1 MPPWRST
8 SPTMATSW
16 RMAASSSKDRPRTCG
31 RTPTSRNSIS
41 ASTRSARANPTAT
54 SSTTAG
60 ASAGCPRRYGLL
72 DCFDSFAMTPLR
84 LSLRGARRRSNLDG
98 HEHPPSPYRRD
109 RHRRHDL
116 VDRVVEPR
124 RARLSRFRAE
134 AHLRGIAR
142 PLPGDPARRRS
153 RAGDLSPG
161 RQHRD
166 RAPGVDRA
174 AGADSP
180 DRPRRPGSRRVRH
193 PARHRDARGNRV
205 FPEPDPRRGAAGRA
219 GRSAASGE
227 CARFGR
233 RHEPRQCFA
242 RRRLTRGA
250 RQRRARGA
258 QRRNPHRARCRQDLD
273 LPVADL
279 PLARFRRARPCR
291 RRRCAFLPRG
301 GAPSHARHAIR
312 RVGSHSTAAGRH
324 RLFLCRRR
332 WCACRRSGRR
342 GRPRDRIRG
351 VCAGEPDPGAARGV
365 RTRGEVRGRRRAVQ
379 RRCHRPRRTTPP
391 PARERHCRRRGSEPA
406 KSPHPADAGIV
417 DDQRHHLDPRGL
429 FDVLRSGLPRW
440 VVFFLSLVID
450 GALAGAL
457 YALIAL
463 AFVLVYKAT
472 HMVNFA
478 IGEWVM
484 WGALLVATGVH
495 AIGLGPVGA
504 VVFAG
509 AGMIA
514 LAFAFSRLVLRRMTA
529 PPVITLIMLTLGLG
543 AVMRGVG
550 AVIFARVPGAISLPV
565 PVNAITI
572 GSVPI
577 APDKLIAASVAAFCV
592 ALVGAFYRH
601 SRTGLALQAIA
612 DDRQTAMSV
621 GIDVDHH
628 FLIVWALAGV
638 ISVAAGVLWTFVAGG
653 GFGVALVGLKV
664 FPIVIIGGLD
674 SIPGAIVGAMIIGV
688 LESLGAGYLDP
699 HLGGGFGNIASYLLL
714 IAMLV
719 GRPAGLF
726 GRPRIERV

>member
-1 MPPWRST
+1 M
-8 SPTMATSW
+8 
-16 RMAASSSKDRPRTCG
+16 
-31 RTPTSRNSIS
+31 
-41 ASTRSARANPTAT
+41 
-54 SSTTAG
+54 
-60 ASAGCPRRYGLL
+60 
-72 DCFDSFAMTPLR
+72 
-84 LSLRGARRRSNLDG
+84 
-98 HEHPPSPYRRD
+98 
-109 RHRRHDL
+109 
-116 VDRVVEPR
+116 
-124 RARLSRFRAE
+124 
-134 AHLRGIAR
+134 
-142 PLPGDPARRRS
+142 
-153 RAGDLSPG
+153 
-161 RQHRD
+161 
-166 RAPGVDRA
+166 
-174 AGADSP
+174 
-180 DRPRRPGSRRVRH
+180 
-193 PARHRDARGNRV
+193 
-205 FPEPDPRRGAAGRA
+205 
-219 GRSAASGE
+219 
-227 CARFGR
+227 
-233 RHEPRQCFA
+233 
-242 RRRLTRGA
+242 
-250 RQRRARGA
+250 
-258 QRRNPHRARCRQDLD
+258 
-273 LPVADL
+273 
-279 PLARFRRARPCR
+279 
-291 RRRCAFLPRG
+291 
-301 GAPSHARHAIR
+301 
-312 RVGSHSTAAGRH
+312 
-324 RLFLCRRR
+324 
-332 WCACRRSGRR
+332 
-342 GRPRDRIRG
+342 
-351 VCAGEPDPGAARGV
+351 
-365 RTRGEVRGRRRAVQ
+365 
-379 RRCHRPRRTTPP
+379 
-391 PARERHCRRRGSEPA
+391 
-406 KSPHPADAGIV
+406 
-417 DDQRHHLDPRGL
+417 
-429 FDVLRSGLPRW
+429 
-440 VVFFLSLVID
+440 VFFLSLVID

-472 HMVNFA
+472 HMINFA

-484 WGALLVATGVH
+484 WGALLAATGVH
-495 AIGLGPVGA
+495 AIGLGLVGGL
-504 VVFAG
+504 VFAC
-509 AGMIA
+509 AGLMA
-514 LAFAFSRLVLRRMTA
+514 LAFAFTRLVLRRMTA